1 MEREWMKDIRRS
13 KGMTCAEL
21 AAKVG
26 MSECHLVNIE
36 NGKRKTNGLD
46 MDFLIR
52 LADALRVKPVKIL
65 QSEIDYLREVRDG
78 TENP

>member
-36 NGKRKTNGLD
+36 NGKRKTKGLD

-78 TENP
+78 TENS